1 MSVNH
6 SDPRQGH
13 EKCFKKV
20 TDSLKVVPEVLER
33 VQETNCYPR
42 AEDIVPEIRS
52 QAVRT
57 KRSR

>member
-20 TDSLKVVPEVLER
+20 RISLKLVPEVRER
-33 VQETNCYPR
+33 VQEANRHPITKN
-42 AEDIVPEIRS
+42 IVLEIRS
-52 QAVRT
+52 QTVRT
-57 KRSR
+57 EGSR